1 MKKTLRHRSKFEKI
15 KHFKLNIMQPQTLGV
30 LIPFAFFALVFAS
43 LYVHLTTRNK
53 ERLAL
58 IEKGASPELFKSRS
72 DINYGYVGF
81 KLGMFFIGIAFGLVA
96 GYLLASYGMQEVP
109 AYFSM
114 IFLFGGIGLV
124 VSYLL
129 QGKLLKR

>member
-1 MKKTLRHRSKFEKI
+1 
-15 KHFKLNIMQPQTLGV
+15 MQTETLGV

-58 IEKGASPELFKSRS
+58 IEKGASPELFKSKPDGNS
-72 DINYGYVGF
+72 NYKSF
-81 KLGMFFIGIAFGLVA
+81 KLGLFFIGIALGIIG
-96 GYLLASYGMQEVP
+96 GYFLSESGMKEEP

-114 IFLFGGIGLV
+114 IFLFGGIALV
-124 VSYLL
+124 ASYFL
-129 QGKLLKR
+129 QKKNQEN

>member
-1 MKKTLRHRSKFEKI
+1 MNPE
-15 KHFKLNIMQPQTLGV
+15 TLGV
-30 LIPFAFFALVFAS
+30 LVPFAFFALVFGS

-58 IEKGASPELFKSRS
+58 IEKGADPELFKAKAQPDSGNKV
-72 DINYGYVGF
+72 IKVGIF
-81 KLGMFFIGIAFGLVA
+81 LIGIAIGIIA
-96 GYLLASYGMQEVP
+96 GYFLEQTGMDEVP

-124 VSYLL
+124 ISHYL
-129 QGKLLKR
+129 QKNKQVN

>member
-1 MKKTLRHRSKFEKI
+1 
-15 KHFKLNIMQPQTLGV
+15 MQTETLGV

-58 IEKGASPELFKSRS
+58 IEKGADPELFKAKPDANSGHGS
-72 DINYGYVGF
+72 F
-81 KLGMFFIGIAFGLVA
+81 KLGLFLVGIALGILC
-96 GYLLASYGMQEVP
+96 GYFLTEGGMEEEP

-114 IFLFGGIGLV
+114 IFLFGGIALV
-124 VSYLL
+124 VSHFM
-129 QGKLLKR
+129 QKKDQKN

>member
-1 MKKTLRHRSKFEKI
+1 
-15 KHFKLNIMQPQTLGV
+15 MQTETLGV

-58 IEKGASPELFKSRS
+58 IEKGADPELFKAKPNTDSGHGS
-72 DINYGYVGF
+72 F
-81 KLGMFFIGIAFGLVA
+81 KLGLFLVGIALGILC
-96 GYLLASYGMQEVP
+96 GYFLAEGGMEEEP

-114 IFLFGGIGLV
+114 IFLFGGIALV
-124 VSYLL
+124 VSYFMQKKNLE
-129 QGKLLKR
+129 K

>member
-1 MKKTLRHRSKFEKI
+1 
-15 KHFKLNIMQPQTLGV
+15 MQTETLGV
-30 LIPFAFFALVFAS
+30 LIPFAFFALVFGS

-58 IEKGASPELFKSRS
+58 IEKGADPELFKQKNEPDSG
-72 DINYGYVGF
+72 YGTF
-81 KLGMFFIGIAFGLVA
+81 KFGLFLIGIAIGIITGYYLHEA
-96 GYLLASYGMQEVP
+96 GMDETA

-124 VSYLL
+124 VSFLL
-129 QGKLLKR
+129 QKKLDNK

>member
-1 MKKTLRHRSKFEKI
+1 
-15 KHFKLNIMQPQTLGV
+15 MQPETLGV

-58 IEKGASPELFKSRS
+58 IEKGADPQLFKTKESGSTFRTL
-72 DINYGYVGF
+72 
-81 KLGMFFIGIAFGLVA
+81 KLGLFFIGIAIGIIG
-96 GYLLASYGMQEVP
+96 GYFLTESGMEEEP

-114 IFLFGGIGLV
+114 IFLFGGIALAS
-124 VSYLL
+124 SYFFE
-129 QGKLLKR
+129 KKHSEN